1 MNSSRR
7 LMVANTPV
15 LGKGSGLSRTRLVE
29 NKGYAVFNLLPQWR
43 AQQAARV
50 IAARVAAN
58 RSDAGT
64 ALGNLA
70 AAKAPVVTSTDE
82 AEY

>member
-1 MNSSRR
+1 MNSIRR

-15 LGKGSGLSRTRLVE
+15 LSKGSGLSRKSIVE

-58 RSDAGT
+58 HLDQGIAPGIVDASR
-64 ALGNLA
+64 
-70 AAKAPVVTSTDE
+70 APVVTSSDE